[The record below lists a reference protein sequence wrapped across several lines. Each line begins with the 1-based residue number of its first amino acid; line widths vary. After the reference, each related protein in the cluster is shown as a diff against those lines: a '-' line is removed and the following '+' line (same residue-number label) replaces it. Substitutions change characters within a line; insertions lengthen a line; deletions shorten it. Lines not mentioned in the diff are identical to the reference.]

1 MLNPTSC
8 GYTAASSKACLQM
21 FPNAAV
27 LTALSFECVR
37 ASSLFTTTYGRS
49 IINEAFALVKDKS
62 SGSLKVRQV

>member
-1 MLNPTSC
+1 
-8 GYTAASSKACLQM
+8 M